1 MPRLY
6 LPSIPRDEKAIF
18 ITGDESRY
26 LLNVLRMKAGDEFT
40 VFDSSGGHF
49 KAEIK
54 RIGKNSVVAELGEAL
69 PPASEP
75 VRRLVLLQGI
85 LKGRKMDYVVQ
96 KATELGVDKVVPL
109 VTVRSQIRQTRKHER
124 WQKIALEASRQSFR
138 TKVPDVTEPIA
149 LGEFFEG
156 AKSLTGYIFWEQEGS
171 SLRDVSI
178 EVSDKPLVVAI
189 GPEGGFTS
197 DEVALAREN
206 GLDVKSLGSRILRA
220 ETATVSAVT
229 IVQFL
234 LGEMG

>member
-6 LPSIPRDEKAIF
+6 IPSIPREEKAVL
-18 ITGDESRY
+18 ITGEESRY
-26 LLNVLRMKAGDEFT
+26 LLKVLRMKAGDEFT

-49 KAEIK
+49 KAKIK

-69 PPASEP
+69 PSAPVP

-85 LKGRKMDYVVQ
+85 LKGGKMDYVVQ
-96 KATELGVDKVVPL
+96 KAAELGVDIVVPL
-109 VTVRSQIRQTRKHER
+109 VTERSQVRQTRKHER
-124 WQKIALEASRQSFR
+124 WRKIALEASRQSFR
-138 TKVPDVTEPIA
+138 TTVPDVTKPVA
-149 LGEFFEG
+149 LSEFLDG
-156 AKSLTGYIFWEQEGS
+156 AKSFAGYIFWEEGGS
-171 SLRDVSI
+171 SLRDASI
-178 EVSDKPLVVAI
+178 KVSDEPFVVAI

-197 DEVALAREN
+197 DEVKLASDK
-206 GLDVKSLGSRILRA
+206 GLDVKSLGGRILRA